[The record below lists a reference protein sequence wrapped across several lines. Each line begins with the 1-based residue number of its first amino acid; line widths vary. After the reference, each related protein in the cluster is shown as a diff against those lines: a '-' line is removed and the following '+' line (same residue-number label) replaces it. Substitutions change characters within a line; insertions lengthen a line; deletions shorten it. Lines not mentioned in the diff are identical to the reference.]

1 MFRLVVNQFL
11 ELSSAI
17 RFQSQQA
24 VSAQVSRLYLV
35 DMPGSER
42 LLVEAELLRVRE
54 GAQVN
59 QSLLA
64 WATTLRRLANGAPPA
79 MANHHNS
86 VLTKLL
92 SGDKLVDMTWE
103 HCYTLLSASSCG
115 LSAILLTSHICKD
128 GRLVYVTHT
137 S

>member
-1 MFRLVVNQFL
+1 M
-11 ELSSAI
+11 
-17 RFQSQQA
+17 
-24 VSAQVSRLYLV
+24 SRLYLV

-115 LSAILLTSHICKD
+115 CRQSC
-128 GRLVYVTHT
+128 
-137 S
+137 